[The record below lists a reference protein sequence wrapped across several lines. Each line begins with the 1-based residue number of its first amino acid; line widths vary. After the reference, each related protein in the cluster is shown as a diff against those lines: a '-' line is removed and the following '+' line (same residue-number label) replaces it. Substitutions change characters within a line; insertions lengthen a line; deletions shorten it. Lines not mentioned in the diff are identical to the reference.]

1 MKNARLHERQ
11 VSLLNN
17 LLDKKSMEDLQ
28 EHEINFMCDPPLCS
42 YVALK
47 YKRATDDNML
57 VLVRTIFLIN
67 SICQQTM
74 LKSLTLI
81 ETWEGLLNNWTL
93 IAADIQER
101 AKLSGK
107 FIATSSQLEAIQL
120 MYAALKELLMNVN
133 KGIATKA
140 WQTACA
146 ETRVIFGRS
155 N

>member
-17 LLDKKSMEDLQ
+17 LLDKKSTEDLQ
-28 EHEINFMCDPPLCS
+28 EQEINFMCDPPLCS

-74 LKSLTLI
+74 LKSLTLT

-101 AKLSGK
+101 SKLSGK
-107 FIATSSQLEAIQL
+107 FIATGTQLEAIQL
-120 MYAALKELLMNVN
+120 MYAALKELLTNVN